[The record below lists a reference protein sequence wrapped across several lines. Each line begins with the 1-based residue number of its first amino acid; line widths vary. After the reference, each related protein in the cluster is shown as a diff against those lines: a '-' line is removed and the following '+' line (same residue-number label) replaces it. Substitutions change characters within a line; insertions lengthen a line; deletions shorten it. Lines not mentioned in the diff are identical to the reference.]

1 MKNPFAQ
8 PKLPLQ
14 LTIEAPAEALDIME
28 LVFEEE
34 VLSITRPID
43 THTPQLILLIEDAQQ
58 SATEAK
64 IHEIAKQQKAKA
76 KIHGAMLRDIDWVT
90 QVQKDFPPF
99 MVGRCYIYGSHAEQP
114 IPANSVP
121 LKIDAAAAFG
131 TGEHDTTAGCL
142 VALQWLKK
150 KRQNV
155 REVIDMGCG
164 TAILAIAAAKLWR
177 SAKISAY
184 DNDAGAVRTSNEN
197 FACNDMRHN
206 RAFVSDG
213 YKMNRVKREGQH
225 EVVVANI
232 LARPL
237 MRMARACAQ
246 SVAENGMLILSG
258 LLNHQEN
265 MVLSAHR
272 YHGLRLHKRIRRGRW
287 SVLILKKPSAGLAV
301 AAAGHGLLRSQE
313 RKVRRPLRVP
323 RARQP

>member
-14 LTIEAPAEALDIME
+14 LTIEAPVEALDVME

-43 THTPQLILLIEDAQQ
+43 THTPQLIILIE
-58 SATEAK
+58 EANQK
-64 IHEIAKQQKAKA
+64 AIEARIHEIAKQQTSKA
-76 KIHGAMLRDIDWVT
+76 KIHAAMLRDIDWVSK
-90 QVQKDFPPF
+90 VQKDFPPF

-114 IPANSVP
+114 IPANSIP

-142 VALQWLKK
+142 IALQRLKK
-150 KRQNV
+150 THRSV
-155 REVIDMGCG
+155 RHVIDMGCG

-177 SAKISAY
+177 SAKVSAY

-197 FACNDMRHN
+197 FLCNQMRRN

-213 YKMNRVKREGQH
+213 YKMQRVKREGQH

-232 LARPL
+232 LAKPL
-237 MRMARACAQ
+237 MRMARAASQ
-246 SVAENGMLILSG
+246 SISENGTLILSG

-272 YHGLRLHKRIRRGRW
+272 YHGLRLQKRIRRGRW
-287 SVLILKKPSAGLAV
+287 SVLILRKPSAVAVVAGRGLP
-301 AAAGHGLLRSQE
+301 R
-313 RKVRRPLRVP
+313 LRV
-323 RARQP
+323 RARRLRA

>member
-14 LTIEAPAEALDIME
+14 LTIEAPKESLDIME
-28 LVFEEE
+28 LVLEEE
-34 VLSITRPID
+34 VLSLTRPID
-43 THTPQLILLIEDAQQ
+43 THTPQLIVLIEEAQQ
-58 SATEAK
+58 QAIEAVISRVAEQQKQPVK
-64 IHEIAKQQKAKA
+64 IHA
-76 KIHGAMLRDIDWVT
+76 AMLRDIDWVSK
-90 QVQKDFPPF
+90 VQKDFPPF
-99 MVGRCYIYGSHAEQP
+99 MVGRCYIYGSHAQQP

-142 VALQWLKK
+142 LALQWLRK
-150 KRQNV
+150 KRTHV

-177 SAKISAY
+177 KAVVSAY

-197 FACNDMRHN
+197 FRCNGQRTL
-206 RAFVSDG
+206 RAYVSDG
-213 YKMNRVKREGQH
+213 YRMQRVKREGKH

-237 MRMARACAQ
+237 MRMARAAAQ
-246 SVAENGMLILSG
+246 SVAPDGVLILSG

-272 YHGLRLHKRIRRGRW
+272 YHGLRLKKRIRRGRW
-287 SVLILKKPSAGLAV
+287 SVLVLMK
-301 AAAGHGLLRSQE
+301 
-313 RKVRRPLRVP
+313 
-323 RARQP
+323 RA

>member
-14 LTIEAPAEALDIME
+14 LTIEAPKETLDIVE
-28 LVFEEE
+28 LVLEDE

-58 SATEAK
+58 KAIETR
-64 IHEIAKQQKAKA
+64 IHDIAKQQAQLA
-76 KIHGAMLRDIDWVT
+76 KIHGAMLRDIDWVSK
-90 QVQKDFPPF
+90 VQKDFPPF

-114 IPANSVP
+114 IPANSIP

-142 VALQWLKK
+142 LALQWLKK
-150 KRQNV
+150 KQKHV
-155 REVIDMGCG
+155 RHALDMGCG

-177 SAKISAY
+177 SASVSAY
-184 DNDAGAVRTSNEN
+184 DNDAGAVRTSREN
-197 FACNDMRHN
+197 FACNHLRRMH
-206 RAFVSDG
+206 AYVSDG
-213 YKMNRVKREGQH
+213 YKTQRVKREGKH
-225 EVVVANI
+225 DVVVANI

-237 MRMARACAQ
+237 MRMAYAASQ
-246 SVAENGMLILSG
+246 SVAPNGTLILSG

-272 YHGLRLHKRIRRGRW
+272 YHGLRLKKRIRRGRW
-287 SVLILKKPSAGLAV
+287 SVLILEKKSPSPSNL
-301 AAAGHGLLRSQE
+301 
-313 RKVRRPLRVP
+313 
-323 RARQP
+323 